1 MLRQIKKK
9 DKLEKRKKN
18 INKLPLTYNVKYY

>member
-9 DKLEKRKKN
+9 DKLEKEKN